1 MQLSILMGTNR
12 ADLLACSRIA
22 QACSWAG
29 SNIEVIIR
37 DNSGDA
43 KKRAL
48 LPHFRRE
55 NCNVIIA
62 EPCDAL
68 TNISEILKLAKGDY
82 LFVVAD
88 DDFCFDH
95 AIAVIPGMI
104 AQIGDDRSV
113 VGITGAYAVELSQG
127 SALVEYKNIDSDDA
141 AMRVAGF
148 LSYVG
153 PNIMHYAPVRRDVF
167 ERIFGFMN
175 TMPAFFSFHDQII
188 SLLYLLNGKFVHL
201 KRLLYLYEMGPWQ
214 EAESAHERDL
224 SYYKSAGLDPAIN
237 LLHWFMCGFE
247 GAVLIRNGGQFPDH
261 SLALRQIIADR
272 WFSTMFLRFKNPRSA
287 YGSVFKGEAEKLH
300 AKLLT
305 STGQL
310 SFEGML
316 AEICGLMALCSAD
329 LAQRYFDFWLAAVNK
344 RVPAIQSAPSATRAS
359 A

>member
-29 SNIEVIIR
+29 PNIEVIIR
-37 DNSGDA
+37 DNSGDV

-48 LPHFRRE
+48 LPHFRRD
-55 NCNVIIA
+55 NCNIIIA

-68 TNISEILKLAKGDY
+68 TNVSEIIKLAKGEFIF
-82 LFVVAD
+82 LVAD

-95 AIAVIPGMI
+95 AISAIPKMI
-104 AQIGDDRSV
+104 DTIGDDPSV
-113 VGITGAYAVELSQG
+113 VGITGAYAVELSQN
-127 SALVEYKNIDSDDA
+127 SAVVEYKNIDTDDPA
-141 AMRVAGF
+141 LRVAGF
-148 LSYVG
+148 LNYAG
-153 PNIMHYAPVRRDVF
+153 PNIMHYAPVRRDIF
-167 ERIFGFMN
+167 QRIFGFMN
-175 TMPAFFSFHDQII
+175 TLPGYFSFHDQII
-188 SLLYLLNGKFVHL
+188 CLLYLLNGKFVHL
-201 KRLLYLYEMGPWQ
+201 KRFLYLYEMGPWQ
-214 EAESAHERDL
+214 AAESAHERDL

-247 GAVLIRNGGQFPDH
+247 GEVLIRNGNQFPDH
-261 SLALRQIIADR
+261 SPALRQVIADR

-287 YGSVFKGEAEKLH
+287 YGSVFKADAEKLH

-305 STGQL
+305 STGPL

-316 AEICGLMALCSAD
+316 AEICGLMMLCSAD
-329 LAQRYFDFWLAAVNK
+329 LAQRYFDFWLAAIN
-344 RVPAIQSAPSATRAS
+344 RRSAVMPNPGGAARAS